1 MLIIMLNSIDT
12 LIDENIFATKRKT
25 LHLQL
30 QFKFVFNY
38 NLQLEMTK
46 PIKKCFL

>member
-1 MLIIMLNSIDT
+1 MLNSIDT
-12 LIDENIFATKRKT
+12 SIDESIFATKRKN

-30 QFKFVFNY
+30 QLKNFFNY

-46 PIKKCFL
+46 PIKDYFL